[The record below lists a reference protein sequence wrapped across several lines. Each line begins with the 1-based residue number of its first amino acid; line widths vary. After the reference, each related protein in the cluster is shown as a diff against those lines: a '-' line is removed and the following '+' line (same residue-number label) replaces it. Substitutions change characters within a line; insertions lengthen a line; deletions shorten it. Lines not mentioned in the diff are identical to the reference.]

1 MSNQPTPIATLIRAF
16 AKNYNKQHLLDEV
29 QAINIWKSLMPQ
41 EVLAH
46 TLKIEMKNGILFVK
60 VDSPSLKNDL
70 RLQSDEFRQKINAN
84 FPQEVVKDIAV
95 L

>member
-1 MSNQPTPIATLIRAF
+1 MSNPAPIAELIKTF
-16 AKNYNKQHLLDEV
+16 ARIHNKQHVLDEV
-29 QAINIWKSLMPQ
+29 RAINIWKSLMSP
-41 EVLAH
+41 EILAQ

-60 VDSPSLKNDL
+60 VNSPSLKNNL

-84 FPQEVVKDIAV
+84 FSQEVIKTIAI

>member
-1 MSNQPTPIATLIRAF
+1 MSNPTPIATLIRAF
-16 AKNYNKQHLLDEV
+16 AKRYNKQHLLDEA
-29 QAINIWKSLMPQ
+29 QAMNVWKSLMSP
-41 EVLAH
+41 EILAH

-60 VDSPSLKNDL
+60 VDSPALKNDL

-84 FPQEVVKDIAV
+84 FSQEIVKDIAV

>member
-1 MSNQPTPIATLIRAF
+1 MSPEI
-16 AKNYNKQHLLDEV
+16 
-29 QAINIWKSLMPQ
+29 
-41 EVLAH
+41 LAQ

-60 VDSPSLKNDL
+60 VNSPSLKNNL

-84 FPQEVVKDIAV
+84 FSQEVIKTIAI